1 MLWPPGVNLLL
12 QLSECLPVCV
22 RLECDQ
28 HPVLIIIALVLAL
41 IPTIAILWPFVVGVR
56 RDEFAE
62 DESAPIADLMRRWDA
77 AVAGLKSS
85 ELDHAIGNLT
95 DQDYRTIR
103 RQLMTEAAVVLK
115 TMELEEAEEE
125 QMLTAVQA
133 EMQAVRARVL
143 GETISES

>member
-1 MLWPPGVNLLL
+1 M
-12 QLSECLPVCV
+12 
-22 RLECDQ
+22 
-28 HPVLIIIALVLAL
+28 LIIIALALAL
-41 IPTIAILWPFVVGVR
+41 IPTIAILWPFVVGVH

-125 QMLTAVQA
+125 QMLTAVRT
-133 EMQAVRARVL
+133 EMQAVRARVA
-143 GETISES
+143 GETVSES